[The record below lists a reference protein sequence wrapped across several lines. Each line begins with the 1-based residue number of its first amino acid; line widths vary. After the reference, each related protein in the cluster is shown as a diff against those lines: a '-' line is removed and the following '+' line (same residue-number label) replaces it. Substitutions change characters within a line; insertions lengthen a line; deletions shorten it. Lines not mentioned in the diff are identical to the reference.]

1 MNGARLVNVTS
12 TRYLGVYIDQYLNWN
27 EHIQHILSSARAK
40 IAKIGRLQPLPK
52 KVTSLLYKVFILPI
66 YDYCDVVWM
75 PNSNRYNLLL
85 ERQHK
90 RVLKLVFKTNSDHPV
105 LLSDRR
111 RYHTAIQAYKVLHS
125 MTPPCLSSAIRYTK
139 DVTSRIGNNEY
150 RVFVP
155 SVRTN
160 YGRNSFYFK
169 TTSIWNSLQ
178 PALYTCNSLKLFK
191 SMYRSLYK
199 I

>member
-1 MNGARLVNVTS
+1 MDAEQQNVNQRKKICSDVNWSTSGKHLDVGMNGARLVNVTS

-85 ERQHK
+85 ERQ
-90 RVLKLVFKTNSDHPV
+90 
-105 LLSDRR
+105 
-111 RYHTAIQAYKVLHS
+111 
-125 MTPPCLSSAIRYTK
+125 
-139 DVTSRIGNNEY
+139 
-150 RVFVP
+150 
-155 SVRTN
+155 
-160 YGRNSFYFK
+160 
-169 TTSIWNSLQ
+169 
-178 PALYTCNSLKLFK
+178 SLKTRIQNKL
-191 SMYRSLYK
+191 
-199 I
+199 